1 MTYVSCLFLCSIL
14 STTHGKLEM
23 SKVNIHL
30 HEEEP
35 VNKEQKPGAA
45 YIKMQ
50 EHLKSLITKKRMEEM
65 RKKKAEEE
73 EAENEEMDVDD
84 EYEPDE
90 KPCKSQVVVNE
101 DEEIV
106 DEEADEDAEE
116 EEAQD
121 GEETDAACADKE
133 LEADGDEEECKEE
146 LDVEATS
153 SSGAESEPEEETTQ
167 TQGKRKNRIIR
178 AFQDDNSDDDD
189 MDLLQ
194 TPKPNTVAPVTASQL
209 QLSAQKLFD
218 AEVERTAS
226 DEENELLGL
235 CSGRFTQAESSA
247 APSAGALISQIPI
260 TQVPE
265 SSQVPEELEALCSG
279 TFETQPA
286 ALPEPATNKIVSSDD
301 EAPKQTKEEDKPR
314 QKKLTKKRQKK
325 KAKLGFSDDEEEE
338 SSEEEG
344 EEQSDIEE
352 PVEEVPETFVDYDSE
367 ENEVVVQMTKKDRKL
382 RAANFM
388 EKEAELSESEWG
400 SADED
405 EKNMDKY
412 DIELGDED
420 EFDREK
426 LQHELGQI
434 HA

>member
-1 MTYVSCLFLCSIL
+1 M
-14 STTHGKLEM
+14 
-23 SKVNIHL
+23 NIHL

-73 EAENEEMDVDD
+73 EAENEDMDVDE

-106 DEEADEDAEE
+106 DEEVNEDADAEE
-116 EEAQD
+116 EEAKD
-121 GEETDAACADKE
+121 GEETVVACAE
-133 LEADGDEEECKEE
+133 EAEQEGDEEEDKEE
-146 LDVEATS
+146 LDVEAS
-153 SSGAESEPEEETTQ
+153 SSSEEESEPEEEATQ
-167 TQGKRKNRIIR
+167 THGKRKNRIIR

-194 TPKPNTVAPVTASQL
+194 TPKQSTVAPLTASQL

-235 CSGRFTQAESSA
+235 CSGRFTQAQSSIA
-247 APSAGALISQIPI
+247 ASAGALISQIPI
-260 TQVPE
+260 TQAPE
-265 SSQVPEELEALCSG
+265 SSQAPEELEALCSG

-286 ALPEPATNKIVSSDD
+286 PLPEPATNKIVSSDD
-301 EAPKQTKEEDKPR
+301 EAPKQSEEEERPR
-314 QKKLTKKRQKK
+314 QKKLIKKRQKK

-344 EEQSDIEE
+344 EEQEKSDTEE
-352 PVEEVPETFVDYDSE
+352 AAEEVPETFVDYDSE

-382 RAANFM
+382 RAANFV

-412 DIELGDED
+412 DIELGDEE

>member
-1 MTYVSCLFLCSIL
+1 MLVFLCSIL
-14 STTHGKLEM
+14 STAHGKLEL
-23 SKVNIHL
+23 SKVSIHL
-30 HEEEP
+30 HEDEP

-65 RKKKAEEE
+65 RKKKAEEVE
-73 EAENEEMDVDD
+73 EENEEMDVDE

-106 DEEADEDAEE
+106 DEEVEEDAEAD
-116 EEAQD
+116 EAPD
-121 GEETDAACADKE
+121 PDANAACADDAE
-133 LEADGDEEECKEE
+133 QEEADVEENA
-146 LDVEATS
+146 EADNVADTS
-153 SSGAESEPEEETTQ
+153 SSEAESETEENTQ
-167 TQGKRKNRIIR
+167 TGKRKNRIIR

-194 TPKPNTVAPVTASQL
+194 TPKPSTVAPLTATQL

-218 AEVERTAS
+218 VEVERTAS

-247 APSAGALISQIPI
+247 APTDGALISQIPI
-260 TQVPE
+260 TQAPE
-265 SSQVPEELEALCSG
+265 SSQAPEELEALCSG
-279 TFETQPA
+279 TFETQPTV
-286 ALPEPATNKIVSSDD
+286 LPEPATNKILSSD
-301 EAPKQTKEEDKPR
+301 EEPPKQTEEEKPR

-325 KAKLGFSDDEEEE
+325 KAKLGFSDDEEEP
-338 SSEEEG
+338 SSEEE
-344 EEQSDIEE
+344 EELESDLEE
-352 PVEEVPETFVDYDSE
+352 PAEEVPETFVDYDSE

-382 RAANFM
+382 RAANFV

>member
-1 MTYVSCLFLCSIL
+1 MFLPCSIL
-14 STTHGKLEM
+14 STAHGKLEL

-35 VNKEQKPGAA
+35 VNKDQKPGAA

-65 RKKKAEEE
+65 RKKKAEEVE
-73 EAENEEMDVDD
+73 QENEEMDVDE

-106 DEEADEDAEE
+106 DEEVEEDAEE
-116 EEAQD
+116 ADEAPD
-121 GEETDAACADKE
+121 ADAACADE
-133 LEADGDEEECKEE
+133 EEQEADDAE
-146 LDVEATS
+146 DNAEAVDAENTS
-153 SSGAESEPEEETTQ
+153 SSEAESEPEPEENTQ
-167 TQGKRKNRIIR
+167 AGKRKNRIIR

-194 TPKPNTVAPVTASQL
+194 TPKPSTVAPLTATQL

-218 AEVERTAS
+218 VEVERTAS

-247 APSAGALISQIPI
+247 APTDGALISQIPI
-260 TQVPE
+260 TQAPE
-265 SSQVPEELEALCSG
+265 SSQAPEELEALCSG
-279 TFETQPA
+279 TFETQPS
-286 ALPEPATNKIVSSDD
+286 ALPEPATNKILSSD
-301 EAPKQTKEEDKPR
+301 EEPPKQTEEEKPR

-325 KAKLGFSDDEEEE
+325 KAKLGFSDDEEEP
-338 SSEEEG
+338 SSEEE
-344 EEQSDIEE
+344 EELESDQED
-352 PVEEVPETFVDYDSE
+352 PAEEVPETFVDYDSE

-382 RAANFM
+382 RAANFV